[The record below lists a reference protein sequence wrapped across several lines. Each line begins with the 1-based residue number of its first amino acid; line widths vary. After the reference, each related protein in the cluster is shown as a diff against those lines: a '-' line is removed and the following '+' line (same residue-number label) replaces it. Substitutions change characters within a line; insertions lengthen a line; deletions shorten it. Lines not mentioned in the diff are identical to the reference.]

1 MYKVIKFFTDLQD
14 NKHPYNVG
22 DTFPREGVEVTEDR
36 IRELAT
42 TENRRNEPL
51 IEEIVEDAAEETET
65 AEETAEEV
73 ETAEETTEE
82 VETAEVVEEKP
93 KKKKGKKDATDAN

>member
-1 MYKVIKFFTDLQD
+1 MYKVIKYFTDLQD

-51 IEEIVEDAAEETET
+51 IEEVVEETTEETET
-65 AEETAEEV
+65 AED
-73 ETAEETTEE
+73 
-82 VETAEVVEEKP
+82 VEEKP
-93 KKKKGKKDATDAN
+93 KKKRAKKDATDAN